1 MEFDSG
7 GRSDPRNT
15 LEKTMSMKTLI
26 CSAAL
31 IAGMTSIA
39 PAATAADWS
48 LSTDFVGEYVFRGT
62 TLGAE
67 SLQAGVE
74 VAFDNGFYT
83 GIWGNT
89 GVGEQS
95 SATDD
100 EIDFYA
106 GYGFELSPTISADV
120 GATLYHYPQSGDIF
134 DIGTG
139 AGDASTLEFFGGL
152 GFDVAL
158 APSIYVY
165 YDETLETFTVE
176 GGAEYSVPVSDT
188 TSFDLSGS
196 LGAVEPD
203 SGTDYQ
209 YLTVGAALSYAFS
222 DAASGYIGLN
232 AGTSSEDTYQDID
245 VPAGSTSFGPA
256 DDSSVWYSIGLSTGF

>member
-1 MEFDSG
+1 
-7 GRSDPRNT
+7 
-15 LEKTMSMKTLI
+15 MSMKTLI
-26 CSAAL
+26 STAAIL
-31 IAGMTSIA
+31 AGMTA
-39 PAATAADWS
+39 MTPAATAADWS

-74 VAFDNGFYT
+74 VGFENGFT
-83 GIWGNT
+83 VGIWGNT

-95 SATDD
+95 LANAD

-106 GYGFELSPTISADV
+106 GYGFDLSPTISADI
-120 GATLYHYPQSGDIF
+120 GATLYHYPQLGGIF
-134 DIGTG
+134 DVGTG
-139 AGDASTLEFFGGL
+139 TGDASTLEFYGGL

-165 YDETLETFTVE
+165 YDETLETFTIE
-176 GGAEYSVPVSDT
+176 GGAEYSVPVSDK

-222 DAASGYIGLN
+222 DAASGYVGLN
-232 AGTSSEDTYQDID
+232 AGTSSEDTYAD
-245 VPAGSTSFGPA
+245 VSPALTSTSFGNPE
-256 DDSSVWYSIGLSTGF
+256 DSSVWYGIGLSTGF